1 MERLMM
7 EKDQM
12 VPIERYNALEARVK
26 ELLTLEAEKAAVD
39 SKALEYENRVE
50 ELGFLLDE
58 AEVKGQALEADL
70 AEAKEK
76 LSKVYNNFIV
86 FRIEKLWNN
95 NN

>member
-86 FRIEKLWNN
+86 F
-95 NN
+95 